1 MSTGKLKSRFSKNDL
16 CTALRQAGVQKGD
29 CTVSHCSL
37 FDFGFPDLK
46 GENLCHFYLDAYFKV
61 AGESG
66 ILVLPAFSYTF
77 CKGEN
82 FDPFT
87 TKSEV
92 NALANYCIDNGLG
105 IRTLDPIFSYVMV
118 TLNDLR
124 VYESGHNI
132 DSTSTKHFSC
142 LDDAA
147 AADDAGG
154 VRANSNYSLLR
165 SLSFTNDCLRYDN
178 PSIAGFL
185 LEHNAKYLMLGSL
198 NHISLLH
205 SIELKMDSPYRFYKK
220 FSGKVLTQANDDW
233 ESFDSYY
240 YVRCFVDNTVINIDT
255 LSSQIDSWLQEPQF
269 VNCSN
274 QVPLGNSRITFAP
287 LSVLLSRLEQAFSEN
302 WLWLCKGPALSEQE
316 LKQVRQDA
324 LEPSQIHIK
333 TYPVIDLSN
342 KIRA

>member
-1 MSTGKLKSRFSKNDL
+1 MTTDKIKSRFSKNDL
-16 CTALRQAGVQKGD
+16 CTALRKAGVQEGD
-29 CTVSHCSL
+29 CIVSHCSL

-105 IRTLDPIFSYVMV
+105 IRTLDPIFSYIMV
-118 TLNDLR
+118 TLHDLR
-124 VYESGHNI
+124 VYESSNNI
-132 DSTSTKHFSC
+132 ESTSTKHFSC
-142 LDDAA
+142 LDD
-147 AADDAGG
+147 DAGVG
-154 VRANSNYSLLR
+154 VRANSNYSQLR
-165 SLSFTNDCLRYDN
+165 SLSFTNDCLRYDK

-185 LEHNAKYLMLGSL
+185 LERNAKYLMLGSV

-220 FSGKVLTQANDDW
+220 FSGKVLTKANDW
-233 ESFDSYY
+233 ENYDSYY
-240 YVRCFVDNTVINIDT
+240 YVRCFVDNTVVNLNT

-274 QVPLGNSRITFAP
+274 QVSLGNSRITFAS
-287 LSVLLSRLEQAFSEN
+287 LSVMLSRLEQAFSEN

-324 LEPSQIHIK
+324 LDPSQLHIK
-333 TYPVIDLSN
+333 TYPVIDLN
-342 KIRA
+342 YKLRA